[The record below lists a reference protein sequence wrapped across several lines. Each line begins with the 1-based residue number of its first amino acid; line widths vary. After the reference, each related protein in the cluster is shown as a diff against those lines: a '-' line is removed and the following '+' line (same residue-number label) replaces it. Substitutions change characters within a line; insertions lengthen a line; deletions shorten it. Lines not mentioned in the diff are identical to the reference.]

1 MPLFSSFLSAAS
13 GSALIVSSG
22 LTGLAEIDDEIRLYE
37 AAIAD
42 LEAQL
47 AAEATPGV
55 CDFVFQRI
63 ADDAPVFRYSG
74 DENAGAWRDG
84 DDAPVDLE
92 QVPLP
97 EDGAAMIALRLSM
110 FDSSQGTH
118 FLRDE
123 DGIAVFAVTS
133 EEFSVN
139 GMGQE
144 VNIAEHLAGE
154 VGVDRATGRL
164 NHVRYYAPESFK
176 PAPIARFRMFDHRVD
191 VAPAWEDG
199 PLVRTRTRTQMTVS
213 AMFQTHELDD
223 QLRFSEFGA
232 CE

>member
-1 MPLFSSFLSAAS
+1 MTFPPSLLSAAA
-13 GSALIVSSG
+13 GGALIVSAGIAGTATAQEEMG
-22 LTGLAEIDDEIRLYE
+22 LYD

-47 AAEATPGV
+47 SAEAPPGV
-55 CDFVFQRI
+55 CGFVFQRV
-63 ADDAPVFRYSG
+63 AEDAPVFRYTG
-74 DENAGAWRDG
+74 DENGGAWRDG
-84 DDAPVDLE
+84 DDALIDLE
-92 QVPLP
+92 EVPLP
-97 EDGAAMIALRLSM
+97 QDGAEMIALRLSM
-110 FDSSQGTH
+110 FDSSQDTH
-118 FLRDE
+118 FLRDD
-123 DGIAVFAVTS
+123 DGIAVFAVTT

-154 VGVDRATGRL
+154 VGVDRTTGRL
-164 NHVRYYAPESFK
+164 SHVRYYAPESFK
-176 PAPIARFRMFDHRVD
+176 PAPIARFRTFDHRVD
-191 VAPAWEDG
+191 VAPAWEGG

-223 QLRFSEFGA
+223 QLRFFEFGA